1 MRSAHS
7 TRFPPAL
14 QAFLPKACK
23 TEYKLYIFHSFYRIY
38 ACQSAKLFYNK
49 SRQPPEHTMTTY
61 FILDRNSNTWS
72 DSHYPLSSILA
83 TPGITEE
90 HILANARTQQT
101 LTVAQ
106 ARSMA
111 TQQPA
116 RKKPSTPAASAL
128 RIAGYN
134 TQKPAMNKTLV
145 GGMSL
150 NRNNKADRKPGGHLT
165 LSDIPKKSGREY
177 KVISQHDAVFQ
188 GQFNAQ
194 KLNQVLNKHAQRGW
208 RVISCT
214 TAPVYTEDGTERQEM
229 MIVLEKDEK

>member
-1 MRSAHS
+1 MLA
-7 TRFPPAL
+7 
-14 QAFLPKACK
+14 KAQNFF
-23 TEYKLYIFHSFYRIY
+23 IIRANS
-38 ACQSAKLFYNK
+38 
-49 SRQPPEHTMTTY
+49 PPEHTMTTY

-106 ARSMA
+106 ARSLA
-111 TQQPA
+111 TPQPA
-116 RKKPSTPAASAL
+116 RKMPTTTAGSAL

-150 NRNNKADRKPGGHLT
+150 NRNNKADRKPGGQLT

-177 KVISQHDAVFQ
+177 KVISQHDDVFQ